1 MFTYFWEEAR
11 RRGQNEN
18 RQEKW
23 PSIIQAEGG
32 AGVGAGSLRA
42 GSVQGER
49 APYGNF
55 QEVVAP
61 RS

>member
-18 RQEKW
+18 RQEKR

-32 AGVGAGSLRA
+32 AEVGEGSLRE
-42 GSVQGER
+42 G
-49 APYGNF
+49 
-55 QEVVAP
+55 
-61 RS
+61 